1 MSSNIAIRV
10 KDVCKHYPIYKNP
23 QDRLRQFFH
32 SALHRFFGVKPKKYY
47 QEFLA
52 LEKISFE
59 VKKGETVGIIGRNG
73 SGKSTLLQ
81 IICGI
86 LSPTSGEVFTSGRI
100 AALLEL
106 GSGFN
111 PEFTGRENIYL
122 NASIFGLNENQIN
135 DVYEDIVNFAD
146 IGVFIEQPIK
156 TYSSGMVVRL
166 AFAVIA
172 HVKADIL
179 IIDEAL
185 AVGDAVFTQK
195 CMRFL
200 RRFMESNTVLF
211 VSHDAGSV
219 TSLCSRAIWLDLG
232 LLNEIGDAD
241 EVIQNYT
248 EFCAQKIYGD
258 AVTLKSQKR
267 KKNESVNKSRSTIDS
282 KTKIEFLNN
291 LVNAEG
297 WYSGAAEIKE
307 VSFASHNGGMTFFG
321 GEEITLRIEAI
332 AHNTLSSPIIG
343 FLVKDRLGQVLF
355 GENTY
360 LHSAVN
366 NLYPGERVVAKFK
379 FNLPFLPNGEYS
391 LTAAIAEGSIYDHTQ
406 HHWLHDALIINVQSS
421 AIRYGLMGI
430 PFQSVSLENL
440 QINLPVKN
448 NVTLEYIFTK

>member
-1 MSSNIAIRV
+1 MSSNVAIKV
-10 KDVCKHYPIYKNP
+10 EDICKHYPIYKKP

-32 SALHRFFGVKPKKYY
+32 SGLHRFFGIKPKKYY
-47 QEFLA
+47 QEFQA
-52 LEKISFE
+52 LENISFE

-86 LSPTSGEVFTSGRI
+86 LNPTSGEVFTSGRI

-122 NASIFGLNENQIN
+122 NASILGLNENQIN
-135 DVYEDIVNFAD
+135 DVYQDIVNFAD
-146 IGVFIEQPIK
+146 IGEFIEQPIK

-172 HVKADIL
+172 HVNADIL

-200 RRFMESNTVLF
+200 RRFMETKTILF

-219 TSLCSRAIWLDLG
+219 ANLCNRAIWLDNGVLQ
-232 LLNEIGDAD
+232 EIGDAS

-258 AVTLKSQKR
+258 SVVLKSQKS
-267 KKNESVNKSRSTIDS
+267 KKDEGFSKSISTIDS
-282 KTKIEFLNN
+282 KTKIEFFNN

-307 VSFASHNGGMTFFG
+307 VSLTSDSGGMIFFG
-321 GEEITLRIEAI
+321 GEEVTLRIEAI
-332 AHNTLSSPIIG
+332 AHNQLASPIIG
-343 FLVKDRLGQVLF
+343 FLVKDKLGQALF
-355 GENTY
+355 GENTH
-360 LHSAVN
+360 LHSSVI
-366 NLYPGERVVAKFK
+366 NLTPGERLVARFE
-379 FNLPFLPNGEYS
+379 FNLPLLPNGEYS
-391 LTAAIAEGSIYDHTQ
+391 MTVAIADGSIHDHTQ

-421 AIRYGLMGI
+421 AIRYGLVGI
-430 PFQSVSLENL
+430 PFKLVSLGNS
-440 QINLPVKN
+440 
-448 NVTLEYIFTK
+448 